1 MSEHLL
7 HIGGAWRHGGGG
19 TIPAVSPSSGEP
31 FATVAMADRGDV
43 DAAVAAARAAWPAWA
58 ALSAFERAQ
67 WCSAV
72 AAAIGRRSEDLARA
86 LTQDQGKPLVAEA
99 YDEVSEL
106 AEYFT
111 MAAEDAKRLAGEI
124 PPSVSAGRRVLSTRV
139 PLGVVGVISPWNWPY
154 TMGAELFAPALAAGN
169 AVVWVPAPTTTA
181 CCALLAEIIAAEDAP
196 PGVFN
201 FVPGP
206 GPVAGD
212 ALAGHPGVNAV
223 GFIGSVAT
231 GGSVASRAAGK
242 TQLLELGGNGPMVVL
257 EDADLGL
264 AAEAALE
271 AAYVCAGQSCTAGE
285 RFLVHSAVRA
295 EFVDRVVAAAKD
307 RIRLGDPF
315 DPATT
320 MGPLNNQPNADK
332 FARHVG
338 TAVAAGARSCYGGS
352 IAEGFPTTLFAE
364 PTVLDGVTL
373 DMEVAREET
382 FGPVVPVI
390 EVNSAAEAL
399 ELTNASPFG
408 LTAAVFTGDL
418 QRGLAFA
425 EQARAGWV
433 NINAS
438 TNLWESHLPFG
449 GRSGSVSGRGRVGGR
464 FAMEAFTEPK
474 AAAPPA
480 YLDMTVGRFLDA
492 LSATTP
498 DPSGG
503 GVAALAV
510 ALAAGLCVMTA
521 GLSAR
526 QLPEAPRL
534 AEQARRLRDRAA
546 PLAQADAKAYRAVIA
561 ALRARDAAAPGKP
574 RMAAALSQASVVP
587 MEVAEI
593 GAELAAVAAA
603 IAAGG
608 NPNVRGDAVTAA
620 LLAAAGSR
628 SAAALVRINLA
639 GAEDDDRPA
648 RAERLAAGAARLAAS
663 TERTI
668 S

>member
-1 MSEHLL
+1 MSEYLL
-7 HIGGAWRHGGGG
+7 YIGGTWRHGGGG
-19 TIPAVSPSSGEP
+19 TVPAVSPSSGQS
-31 FATVAMADRGDV
+31 FASVAMADRGDV

-58 ALSAFERAQ
+58 ALSAFDRAH

-106 AEYFT
+106 AEYFS
-111 MAAEDAKRLAGEI
+111 MAGEDAKRLAGEL

-196 PGVFN
+196 AGVFN

-231 GGSVASRAAGK
+231 GASVATRAAGK

-285 RFLVHSAVRA
+285 RFLVHAAARA
-295 EFVDRVVAAAKD
+295 EFVDRVVAATKD

-390 EVNSAAEAL
+390 EVSSAAEAL

-418 QRGLAFA
+418 ERGLAFA

-474 AAAPPA
+474 TILYP
-480 YLDMTVGRFLDA
+480 
-492 LSATTP
+492 
-498 DPSGG
+498 
-503 GVAALAV
+503 
-510 ALAAGLCVMTA
+510 
-521 GLSAR
+521 
-526 QLPEAPRL
+526 
-534 AEQARRLRDRAA
+534 
-546 PLAQADAKAYRAVIA
+546 
-561 ALRARDAAAPGKP
+561 APG
-574 RMAAALSQASVVP
+574 L
-587 MEVAEI
+587 
-593 GAELAAVAAA
+593 
-603 IAAGG
+603 GG
-608 NPNVRGDAVTAA
+608 
-620 LLAAAGSR
+620 
-628 SAAALVRINLA
+628 
-639 GAEDDDRPA
+639 
-648 RAERLAAGAARLAAS
+648 
-663 TERTI
+663 
-668 S
+668 